1 MPDDSKNTRDL
12 LDQLHEASDGE
23 LIERMTH
30 IRESLLNLRFRQAS
44 GQVDDPKRIRKY
56 RKAIARINTILH
68 ARALGIER
76 RPAHAEQLSG
86 EAQQ

>member
-1 MPDDSKNTRDL
+1 MPDDAKNTRDFL
-12 LDQLHEASDGE
+12 EQLKDSSDEE

-44 GQVDDPKRIRKY
+44 GQVDDPKRVRKY

-68 ARALGIER
+68 ARKLGLAK
-76 RPAHAEQLSG
+76 RPSAQQTAG
-86 EAQQ
+86 EAR